1 MEVHDTVQEA
11 MIETIRR
18 KRNPKSQNGFL
29 KRPYEQLRKEETEGK
44 GEKKVIYILSP
55 PVPLTQADSSHIVQP
70 GLSKSES

>member
-44 GEKKVIYILSP
+44 GEKERYTYLNEEFQRI
-55 PVPLTQADSSHIVQP
+55 ARRDF
-70 GLSKSES
+70 